1 MRTRSTSKKIKNDNK
16 LRDNKIDD
24 IIIEIKT
31 QKTSHDE
38 KKELRG
44 KENFLRRKRKI
55 EKINLDL
62 NFELDKLSIRKNRNL
77 SNYPRE
83 KNLGM
88 TAYDVHDI
96 KNKSEHPR
104 MMSEV
109 FNESFVDS
117 LMYWRHE
124 NPPGSG
130 LKNLGNTCFLNS
142 VLQCILYTV
151 PLKNY
156 LDYSEHSQM
165 CKIKGI
171 CFICEYGRLS
181 KLVGN

>member
-16 LRDNKIDD
+16 LRNNKIND

-31 QKTSHDE
+31 QKTSNDNVE

-44 KENFLRRKRKI
+44 KENFLNRKRKI
-55 EKINLDL
+55 EKTNLDL
-62 NFELDKLSIRKNRNL
+62 NFELNNSLDKLSNKKNRNQRN
-77 SNYPRE
+77 SPKKE
-83 KNLGM
+83 NLGM
-88 TAYDVHDI
+88 IAYDVHDI

-156 LDYSEHSQM
+156 LDYSA
-165 CKIKGI
+165 C
-171 CFICEYGRLS
+171 
-181 KLVGN
+181 